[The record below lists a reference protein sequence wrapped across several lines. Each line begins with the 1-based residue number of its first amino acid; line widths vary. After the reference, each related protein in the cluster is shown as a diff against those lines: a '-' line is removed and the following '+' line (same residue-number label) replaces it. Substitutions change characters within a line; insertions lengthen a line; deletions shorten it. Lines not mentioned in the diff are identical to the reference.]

1 VISTPDSRRAS
12 ARKDYEVPPYL
23 FVLNLFI
30 IVFGGG
36 TRRGGCLSGC
46 LFWIVVSVAITIILN
61 LVLLLIS
68 LLFSSPG
75 VNPGPGVE
83 V

>member
-1 VISTPDSRRAS
+1 M
-12 ARKDYEVPPYL
+12 RKDHEVLPYL

-36 TRRGGCLSGC
+36 GRRGGCLSGC
-46 LFWIVVSVAITIILN
+46 LFWIVVSVGITIFIN
-61 LVLLLIS
+61 LILLLVS
-68 LLFSSPG
+68 LMFSSPG
-75 VNPGPGVE
+75 PGVD

>member
-1 VISTPDSRRAS
+1 M
-12 ARKDYEVPPYL
+12 PPYL

-46 LFWIVVSVAITIILN
+46 LFWIVVSVGITIFLN
-61 LVLLLIS
+61 GILLLIS

-75 VNPGPGVE
+75 VNPGPGVD